1 MQRRYNDAP
10 FPALDLMDTAILI
23 GLILM
28 NGFFAMSEISLV
40 TARRARLQKLID
52 SGDKTARLAVQLGS
66 EPTKFM
72 STIQIGIT
80 SVGMLS
86 GIVGEA
92 AWAPLLKEQ
101 LIGFGISDQAA
112 GYTAT
117 GLVVAIVTYFAIVIG
132 ELVPKR
138 IGQTHAERIARFV
151 ARPIQMLALISKPF
165 VMLLSGST
173 RALLRIFAIDDS
185 RRNAVTEDEI
195 HAVLAE
201 GSEAGVIEESE
212 HRMVRN
218 LFRLDDL
225 AIVSFMTP
233 RADVVML
240 DAEATPQEVLA
251 VLEDSPHSRYPVTRS
266 GEEEEII
273 GVVAA
278 RELLLR
284 ALRGEPLNLESA
296 AQPPLFVPESI
307 SGMSLLESFRSSGDY
322 FAFVVN
328 EYGTVLG
335 LITLHDLLE
344 AITGS
349 AMGAVA
355 DDGRAVKRED
365 GSWLFDGQISMHEL
379 FDHLDLRN
387 VSDDA
392 ERRYRTLSG
401 MIIQELGRLP
411 QTTDRV
417 QRNGWVFEV
426 VDMDGYRIDRV
437 LASRQQPAS
446 PRTM

>member
-1 MQRRYNDAP
+1 
-10 FPALDLMDTAILI
+10 MDTAILI

-40 TARRARLQKLID
+40 TARKARLQKLIEA
-52 SGDKTARLAVQLGS
+52 GDQTARLAVQLGS

-92 AWAPLLKEQ
+92 ALAPPLKEH
-101 LIGFGISDQAA
+101 LIGLGLSNQAA

-117 GLVVAIVTYFAIVIG
+117 GLVVAMVTYFAIVIG

-138 IGQTHAERIARFV
+138 IGQTHAEGIARFV

-165 VMLLSGST
+165 VLLLSGST
-173 RALLRIFAIDDS
+173 RALLKIFAIDDN

-233 RADVVML
+233 RSDVVML
-240 DAEATPQEVLA
+240 DAEATAQEVLA
-251 VLEDSPHSRYPVTRS
+251 VLEESPHSRYPVIRRAD
-266 GEEEEII
+266 EEII
-273 GVVAA
+273 GVVPA

-284 ALRGEPLNLESA
+284 NLRGEPLNLESA

-307 SGMSLLESFRSSGDY
+307 SGMSLLEGFRSSGDH

-349 AMGAVA
+349 VMGTAA
-355 DDGRAVKRED
+355 DDQRAVKRED

-401 MIIQELGRLP
+401 LIIQELGRLP
-411 QTTDRV
+411 RTADRV

-426 VDMDGYRIDRV
+426 VDMDGHRIDRV

-446 PRTM
+446 PRNM